1 MGSHLRGEGGGL
13 GGGGEWRVLI
23 ARHTVF
29 LCPPHSPCSLGD
41 FLSCLYPSGDDP
53 TLNKP
58 KKKNSRGLF
67 ERVGCVALCWAQ
79 CSLRSET
86 PRKVTGGLRLGACNA
101 RTKYRQWE
109 QGEGSWNLG
118 SRIYRVRAAVM
129 HSHALAPESAQCF
142 SNVCRAPTGL
152 CSLVT

>member
-1 MGSHLRGEGGGL
+1 MYEPVSLVQWYGAQVSGQIQVPIRFGSPGHHLVTLPLSSLGENKMGLHLRGEGGGL
-13 GGGGEWRVLI
+13 GGRGGGGGGEWVLI

-79 CSLRSET
+79 C
-86 PRKVTGGLRLGACNA
+86 
-101 RTKYRQWE
+101 
-109 QGEGSWNLG
+109 
-118 SRIYRVRAAVM
+118 
-129 HSHALAPESAQCF
+129 
-142 SNVCRAPTGL
+142 
-152 CSLVT
+152 